1 MADLIN
7 INTKDA
13 KEKLM
18 VINRNFIL
26 ITVIVFGGCI
36 AYLFSK
42 IMNINGM
49 LYEYLKT
56 DLINTT
62 RIIENNTAV
71 IQLNT
76 ESLNDLKETL
86 KQAK

>member
-1 MADLIN
+1 MPDIIN
-7 INTKDA
+7 IDTKEA
-13 KEKLM
+13 REKLQ

-26 ITVIVFGGCI
+26 ITSLAFAACI
-36 AYLFSK
+36 GYLFTK
-42 IMNINGM
+42 IQDINGK

-56 DLINTT
+56 DLTNTT

-76 ESLNDLKETL
+76 QTLQDLKQTL
-86 KQAK
+86 NQAK

>member
-1 MADLIN
+1 MDLIN

-13 KEKLM
+13 KEKLT

-36 AYLFSK
+36 AYLFTK
-42 IMNINGM
+42 IMNINGL

-76 ESLNDLKETL
+76 ETLSDLKETI

>member
-1 MADLIN
+1 MDLIN
-7 INTKDA
+7 INTKEA
-13 KEKLM
+13 REKLT

-36 AYLFSK
+36 AYLFTK
-42 IMNINGM
+42 IMNINSM
-49 LYEYLKT
+49 LYDYLKT

-76 ESLNDLKETL
+76 ETLNDLKQTI